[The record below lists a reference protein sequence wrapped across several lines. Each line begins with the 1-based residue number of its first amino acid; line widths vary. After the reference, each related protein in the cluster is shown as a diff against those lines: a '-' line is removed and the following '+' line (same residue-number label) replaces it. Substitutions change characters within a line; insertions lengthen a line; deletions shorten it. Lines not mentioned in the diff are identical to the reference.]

1 LRIYKN
7 KWFTRFARKERISAA
22 RLRQAV
28 EDAEA
33 GKIEERAFK
42 ELAKLVF
49 GLSDED
55 LAKLVET
62 GAYEKVEG
70 DD

>member
-1 LRIYKN
+1 MRNEGQVKYQNLDRWNVVPTKS
-7 KWFTRFARKERISAA
+7 ERDNITG
-22 RLRQAV
+22 V
-28 EDAEA
+28 
-33 GKIEERAFK
+33 EERAFK

-70 DD
+70 DG